1 MKQHNHI
8 SKASTQCMKTYYK
21 CSLWLKVQ
29 LGSFMVDY
37 PYHILVCQEYE
48 VKPSNLKQ

>member
-1 MKQHNHI
+1 
-8 SKASTQCMKTYYK
+8 MKTYCK
-21 CSLWLKVQ
+21 CNLWLKVQ

-48 VKPSNLKQ
+48 MNPSIRNSNKSKETKFDKVL